1 MILEGLTD
9 RQKALIYTHIL
20 YRDTVLEDYHAVSK
34 RMDSDFYDVIYKV
47 GVMSKQ
53 SILSVK
59 TMMYFNKEVFNRI
72 STLIFERLS
81 YRMHMIKISSSRVV
95 KSLDHGGS
103 EQCEKSL
110 SRDMKRK
117 WALDSTK

>member
-103 EQCEKSL
+103 EQ
-110 SRDMKRK
+110 
-117 WALDSTK
+117 